1 MARVKDHFS
10 FNSSHNLVGAWEA
23 LKSRPPVFF
32 TDNSRQLEEMKAA
45 VSSALDEQQRE
56 LEQSWAETRRARQA
70 EDNAVSTCQEMEAT
84 LRQTSAEFESTRA
97 EFAEYR
103 QRTAQQLLEMETAHR
118 RVELEYQDK
127 LTLAMQDADSQIS
140 KLSARTTDLDERLRS
155 THRSKLYAEDVLE
168 RTKQAHASEV
178 GLLEQEL
185 AQCRPEL
192 TRLQHA
198 LTAAQHDANAAN
210 SRAQLLQTNLTA
222 SEAKV
227 SSLSTQLKE
236 LVTAQSLEHRE
247 LVAARSQT
255 AEYKAEL
262 RRALEQARTT
272 GDRLTKLTVEND
284 FLAEEASAATKDRDM
299 AESLL
304 DQTAVE
310 LKYKEMAVEGAEAA
324 CADVQQALE
333 ASYVRRAQAEMEVA
347 KLQAEAQARVEELD
361 GVLADMQQTGT
372 ERDEWHKLH
381 DAEQAAKQALITQ
394 IAIYDQQ
401 MCKLQIAL
409 RDSLRKSRLVQE
421 QHDFLKASVRS
432 HQQRANELEAEVQAK
447 CAVCNELQS
456 HLSTEKNATSEAQS
470 SVAAL
475 TAQLKK
481 LEEVHAQLM
490 QENADTRST
499 LGSQAAA
506 LTQQLTIEQA
516 VNTATRDKLSEYGLA
531 QNKSGTMFFNPYI
544 SEDLDNAAKMYKD
557 SMLGIKSGE
566 SVNYAL
572 REGAVETRRYALGSE
587 IASTALESWT
597 AQSQAAK
604 DLSDVVS
611 QEVMNIRHNYM

>member
-1 MARVKDHFS
+1 M
-10 FNSSHNLVGAWEA
+10 G
-23 LKSRPPVFF
+23 
-32 TDNSRQLEEMKAA
+32 
-45 VSSALDEQQRE
+45 
-56 LEQSWAETRRARQA
+56 
-70 EDNAVSTCQEMEAT
+70 
-84 LRQTSAEFESTRA
+84 
-97 EFAEYR
+97 
-103 QRTAQQLLEMETAHR
+103 
-118 RVELEYQDK
+118 
-127 LTLAMQDADSQIS
+127 
-140 KLSARTTDLDERLRS
+140 
-155 THRSKLYAEDVLE
+155 
-168 RTKQAHASEV
+168 
-178 GLLEQEL
+178 
-185 AQCRPEL
+185 
-192 TRLQHA
+192 
-198 LTAAQHDANAAN
+198 
-210 SRAQLLQTNLTA
+210 
-222 SEAKV
+222 
-227 SSLSTQLKE
+227 
-236 LVTAQSLEHRE
+236 
-247 LVAARSQT
+247 
-255 AEYKAEL
+255 
-262 RRALEQARTT
+262 
-272 GDRLTKLTVEND
+272 
-284 FLAEEASAATKDRDM
+284 
-299 AESLL
+299 LL

-310 LKYKEMAVEGAEAA
+310 LKNKEMAVEGAEAA

-347 KLQAEAQARVEELD
+347 KLLAEAQARVEELD

-421 QHDFLKASVRS
+421 QHDSLKASVRS

-531 QNKSGTMFFNPYI
+531 QNKSATMFFNPYI